1 MTMTK
6 CECPEESDE
15 SEGEADVISIVD
27 WSVPQGSTVRDKM
40 EQEIMDNF
48 LTFEESLLE
57 FVWNDFLKGT
67 NRAKARQFLRH

>member
-1 MTMTK
+1 MTMAK

-15 SEGEADVISIVD
+15 SEGDADAFSIVD
-27 WSVPQGSTVRDKM
+27 WSMPQGSTVHDKM

-57 FVWNDFLKGT
+57 FVWNNFLKGT
-67 NRAKARQFLRH
+67 NRAIAR